1 MLDNALIGYS
11 GFVGSNIKTKFDF
24 TKLYNSSNIEDIE
37 YLEFDTVVCA
47 GSYGGKWKANK
58 YPQEDWQ
65 SIKRLID
72 SIQSIKAKR
81 FILISTIDVYVKP
94 NGVNES
100 SIIDIDSLT
109 PYGKHRRALEIFVE
123 RKFNSTILRLPTIF
137 GEGMRKGVVY
147 DLMHNQYIDSLT
159 KNSEYQY
166 YFLDH
171 IWEDIE
177 KATKNDIS
185 LLNIATEPITIGEL
199 NACIFHNYDLKQGDD
214 SSPKYNMFTEFSSYW
229 GKSSN
234 YLYNKMQQLNDIR
247 SFKDRVENADELK
260 S

>member
-1 MLDNALIGYS
+1 MADNALIGYS
-11 GFVGSNIKTKFDF
+11 GFVGSNIKTKFNF

-37 YLEFDTVVCA
+37 YLDFDTVVCA
-47 GSYGGKWKANK
+47 GSYGYKWKANK

-65 SIKRLID
+65 SIQRLID

-100 SIIDIDSLT
+100 SVIDIDSLT

-147 DLMHNQYIDSLT
+147 DLIHNQRRII
-159 KNSEYQY
+159 
-166 YFLDH
+166 FL
-171 IWEDIE
+171 
-177 KATKNDIS
+177 
-185 LLNIATEPITIGEL
+185 
-199 NACIFHNYDLKQGDD
+199 F
-214 SSPKYNMFTEFSSYW
+214 
-229 GKSSN
+229 
-234 YLYNKMQQLNDIR
+234 
-247 SFKDRVENADELK
+247 
-260 S
+260 

>member
-1 MLDNALIGYS
+1 
-11 GFVGSNIKTKFDF
+11 
-24 TKLYNSSNIEDIE
+24 
-37 YLEFDTVVCA
+37 
-47 GSYGGKWKANK
+47 
-58 YPQEDWQ
+58 
-65 SIKRLID
+65 
-72 SIQSIKAKR
+72 
-81 FILISTIDVYVKP
+81 
-94 NGVNES
+94 
-100 SIIDIDSLT
+100 
-109 PYGKHRRALEIFVE
+109 
-123 RKFNSTILRLPTIF
+123 
-137 GEGMRKGVVY
+137 
-147 DLMHNQYIDSLT
+147 LMHNQYIDSLT
-159 KNSEYQY
+159 TNSEYQY

-199 NACIFHNYDLKQGDD
+199 NACVFHNYGLKQGDD

-247 SFKDRVENADELK
+247 SFKDRVENSNGLE